1 MDAHEKKNSSFD
13 DREVDSHH
21 QLAPAPDWK
30 GDSFNQRLYWLQEGT
45 SLSDDSETT
54 LKPSLKRAV
63 SSPRAFWPW
72 EGMMWWASPCQ
83 ASASDW
89 ETLSYEEAMLPGFW
103 LPGQRN
109 PSASQYYAEWFS
121 TTQVP
126 QTPAVGPMLSSK
138 CGPSVSS
145 ALGRKTVWNYSY
157 FLHRRMSI
165 KCNTLL
171 SQSASCQSSH
181 RSQNSVQE

>member
-1 MDAHEKKNSSFD
+1 MIEKLTVTTRWPQLQTGKGTALTKGFIGSTKLQASLMILK
-13 DREVDSHH
+13 
-21 QLAPAPDWK
+21 QLA
-30 GDSFNQRLYWLQEGT
+30 
-45 SLSDDSETT
+45 
-54 LKPSLKRAV
+54 
-63 SSPRAFWPW
+63 SPPLNVQWTALGHFDLGQ
-72 EGMMWWASPCQ
+72 GMMWWASPCQ

-89 ETLSYEEAMLPGFW
+89 ETLSYEEATLPGFW

-109 PSASQYYAEWFS
+109 PSASQYHAEWFS

-138 CGPSVSS
+138 CGSSVSS
-145 ALGRKTVWNYSY
+145 ALGRKTVWSYSY

-181 RSQNSVQE
+181 RSQSSVQE